1 MFKQSG
7 EGEYEANAESGV
19 RHLFRLAHY
28 EFQDTLDG
36 EGVFHHHV
44 IETAD
49 DDTVAYEAGRE
60 LMYEFM
66 ARYLA
71 GVYEKEE
78 YEMDR
83 SPGHEALLDVL
94 ELATARARAGETD
107 FSVDELDRAEVEV
120 LDEDGDDGE
129 GDEAEGGEA
138 GGGSPQAG

>member
-1 MFKQSG
+1 MFKLSG
-7 EGEYEANAESGV
+7 DGEYEANSESGV

-28 EFQDTLDG
+28 QFQDTLDG
-36 EGVFHHHV
+36 EGIFHHHV

-120 LDEDGDDGE
+120 LDDEDEGEDEDGG
-129 GDEAEGGEA
+129 GD
-138 GGGSPQAG
+138 GGGTARDG